1 MIYYI
6 YAFKIYCKI
15 WKGLKAMRILEV
27 KDYQEM
33 SKKAANIVASQII
46 LKPNSVLGLATGS
59 TPIGMYQ
66 DLIKIYQKGYIDFSD
81 IKTFNLDEYYKLPK
95 DHPQSYYY
103 FMQQYLFNHI
113 NINPDHT
120 HIPNGM
126 AKNIEKECEE
136 YEQKIKD
143 AGGIDLQVL
152 GIGKNGHIGFN
163 EPDNVFER
171 KTHLVNLKEQTIQSN
186 ARFFDSIEQVPTQAI
201 TMGIQTII
209 DSKKILLLASG
220 KNKADAI
227 YQCIYGKI
235 SPQVPASILQLHPDV
250 TFIID
255 EEAALK
261 L

>member
-1 MIYYI
+1 
-6 YAFKIYCKI
+6 
-15 WKGLKAMRILEV
+15 MRILEV